1 MNVQFISVSKNGKL
15 VSKLVHQHTNNAE
28 NGRMPHVEDLTEV
41 DIPELNIHEQII
53 NNDGIERKMKA
64 KRNVSQTFFLPKIN
78 IGQIMPGIR
87 HGI

>member
-1 MNVQFISVSKNGKL
+1 MNVQSISVSKNGKL

-28 NGRMPHVEDLTEV
+28 KGRKPHVEDLTEV

-64 KRNVSQTFFLPKIN
+64 KRNVSQTFFL
-78 IGQIMPGIR
+78 QRMPGIR